1 MFKKIT
7 LILMVALLP
16 LFATAQT
23 VKLGY
28 INSQEVM
35 MMMPEVNDVEKQ
47 LAEFNEKNMKYLQ
60 DMDKEIQ
67 DKYAKYEQEK
77 NNMTEAI
84 RKVQEE
90 ELMGLQQRFQTTY
103 QALQQEAQKKQAE
116 LLKPLQDKLM
126 AAIESVSKKQGLTMV
141 YDMMSGAVVYKSE
154 AAIDITPAV
163 KKELGIL

>member
-1 MFKKIT
+1 MLKKIT
-7 LILMVALLP
+7 LILVAAVLP
-16 LFATAQT
+16 LFAMAQT

-60 DMDKEIQ
+60 DMEKEIQ

-77 NNMTEAI
+77 DNMTDAI
-84 RKVQEE
+84 RRVQEE
-90 ELMGLQQRFQTTY
+90 ELMGLQQRLQTTY
-103 QALQQEAQKKQAE
+103 QALQQEAQKKQTE
-116 LLKPLQDKLM
+116 LIQPLQEKLRV
-126 AAIESVSKKQGLTMV
+126 AIENVSKKQGLTMV
-141 YDMMSGAVVYKSE
+141 YDMMSGAILYKSE

>member
-1 MFKKIT
+1 MLKRIT

-16 LFATAQT
+16 LMAMAQT

-60 DMDKEIQ
+60 DMEKEIQ

-77 NNMTEAI
+77 DNMTDAI
-84 RKVQEE
+84 RRVQEE
-90 ELMGLQQRFQTTY
+90 ELMGLQQRIQTNY
-103 QALQQEAQKKQAE
+103 QALQQEDQKKQAE
-116 LLKPLQDKLM
+116 LIQPLQEKLRL
-126 AAIESVSKKQGLTMV
+126 A
-141 YDMMSGAVVYKSE
+141 
-154 AAIDITPAV
+154 
-163 KKELGIL
+163 

>member
-1 MFKKIT
+1 
-7 LILMVALLP
+7 MVALLP
-16 LFATAQT
+16 LFAVAQT

-35 MMMPEVNDVEKQ
+35 MMMPEVNEVEKQ

-60 DMDKEIQ
+60 DMEKEIQ

-77 NNMTEAI
+77 ANLTDAI

-90 ELMGLQQRFQTTY
+90 ELLGLQQRLQTTY
-103 QALQQEAQKKQAE
+103 QALQQETQKKQAE
-116 LLKPLQDKLM
+116 LIQPLQEKLRV
-126 AAIESVSKKQGLTMV
+126 AIETVSKKQGLTMV
-141 YDMMSGAVVYKSE
+141 YDMVSGAILYKGEST
-154 AAIDITPAV
+154 IDITPAV

>member
-1 MFKKIT
+1 MLKRIT

-16 LFATAQT
+16 LMAMAQT

-60 DMDKEIQ
+60 DMEKEIQ

-77 NNMTEAI
+77 DNMTDAI
-84 RKVQEE
+84 RRVDRK
-90 ELMGLQQRFQTTY
+90 
-103 QALQQEAQKKQAE
+103 
-116 LLKPLQDKLM
+116 
-126 AAIESVSKKQGLTMV
+126 SVV
-141 YDMMSGAVVYKSE
+141 
-154 AAIDITPAV
+154 
-163 KKELGIL
+163 

>member
-16 LFATAQT
+16 VFAAAQT

-60 DMDKEIQ
+60 DMEKEIQ

-77 NNMTEAI
+77 DNMTEAI

-141 YDMMSGAVVYKSE
+141 YDMMSGAIVYKSE
-154 AAIDITPAV
+154 TAIDITPAV

>member
-1 MFKKIT
+1 MLKKIT
-7 LILMVALLP
+7 LILVATILP
-16 LFATAQT
+16 LIAMAQT

-60 DMDKEIQ
+60 DMEKEIQ

-77 NNMTEAI
+77 DNMTDAI
-84 RKVQEE
+84 RRVQEE
-90 ELMGLQQRFQTTY
+90 ELMGLQQRLQTTY

-116 LLKPLQDKLM
+116 LIQPLQEKLRN
-126 AAIESVSKKQGLTMV
+126 AIESVSKKQGLTMV
-141 YDMMSGAVVYKSE
+141 YDMMSGAILYKSE

>member
-7 LILMVALLP
+7 LILMVAVLP
-16 LFATAQT
+16 LVAMAQT

-77 NNMTEAI
+77 DNMTEAI

-141 YDMMSGAVVYKSE
+141 YDMMSGAVVYKSD

>member
-1 MFKKIT
+1 MLKKIT
-7 LILMVALLP
+7 LFLVAAVLP
-16 LFATAQT
+16 LFAMAQT

-60 DMDKEIQ
+60 DMEKEIQ
-67 DKYAKYEQEK
+67 DKYVKYEQEK
-77 NNMTEAI
+77 ATMSEAI

-90 ELMGLQQRFQTTY
+90 DLMNMQQRLQTTY
-103 QALQQEAQKKQAE
+103 QTLQQEAQKKQAE
-116 LLKPLQDKLM
+116 LIQPLQEKLKV
-126 AAIESVSKKQGLTMV
+126 AIETVSKKQGLTMV
-141 YDMMSGAVVYKSE
+141 YDMMSGAILYKSD

>member
-35 MMMPEVNDVEKQ
+35 MMMPEVNEVEKQ

>member
-1 MFKKIT
+1 MLKRIT

-16 LFATAQT
+16 LMAMAQT

-60 DMDKEIQ
+60 DMEKEIQ

-77 NNMTEAI
+77 DNMTDAI
-84 RKVQEE
+84 RRVQEE
-90 ELMGLQQRFQTTY
+90 ELMGLQQRLQTTY
-103 QALQQEAQKKQAE
+103 QALQQEAQKKQTE
-116 LLKPLQDKLM
+116 LIQPLQEKLRL
-126 AAIESVSKKQGLTMV
+126 AIETVSKKQGLTMV
-141 YDMMSGAVVYKSE
+141 YDMMSGAILYKSD

>member
-1 MFKKIT
+1 MLKKIT
-7 LILMVALLP
+7 LFFVATVLP
-16 LFATAQT
+16 LFAMAQT

-35 MMMPEVNDVEKQ
+35 MMMPEVNNVEKE

-60 DMDKEIQ
+60 EMESEIQ
-67 DKYAKYEQEK
+67 NKYAKYEQEK
-77 NNMTEAI
+77 DGLTEAI

-90 ELMGLQQRFQTTY
+90 ELMNMQQRLQTTY
-103 QALQQEAQKKQAE
+103 QALQQEAQKKQME

-126 AAIESVSKKQGLTMV
+126 TAIESVSKKQGLTMV
-141 YDMMSGAVVYKSE
+141 YDMVSGAILYKSE

>member
-1 MFKKIT
+1 MLKKIT
-7 LILMVALLP
+7 LFFVAVVLP
-16 LFATAQT
+16 LFTMAQT

-47 LAEFNEKNMKYLQ
+47 LADFNEKNMKYLQ
-60 DMDKEIQ
+60 DMEKEIQ

-77 NNMTEAI
+77 NNMTDAI
-84 RKVQEE
+84 RRVQEE
-90 ELMGLQQRFQTTY
+90 ELMGLQQRLQTTY
-103 QALQQEAQKKQAE
+103 QALQQEAQKKQTE
-116 LLKPLQDKLM
+116 LIQPLQEKLKI
-126 AAIESVSKKQGLTMV
+126 AIETVSKRQGLTMV
-141 YDMMSGAVVYKSE
+141 YDMMSGAILYKSD

>member
-1 MFKKIT
+1 MLKKIT

-16 LFATAQT
+16 LIAMAQT

-47 LAEFNEKNMKYLQ
+47 LADFNEKNMKYLQ
-60 DMDKEIQ
+60 EMEAEIQ
-67 DKYAKYEQEK
+67 NKYAKYEQEK
-77 NNMTEAI
+77 DNMTDAI
-84 RKVQEE
+84 RRVQEE
-90 ELMGLQQRFQTTY
+90 ELMGLQQRLQTTY
-103 QALQQEAQKKQAE
+103 QALQQETQKKQAE
-116 LLKPLQDKLM
+116 LIQPLQEKLRL
-126 AAIESVSKKQGLTMV
+126 AIETVSKKQGLTMV
-141 YDMMSGAVVYKSE
+141 YDMVSGAILYKSE

>member
-1 MFKKIT
+1 MLKKIT

-47 LAEFNEKNMKYLQ
+47 LADFNEKNMKYLQ
-60 DMDKEIQ
+60 DMEKEIQ
-67 DKYAKYEQEK
+67 DKFAKYEQEK
-77 NNMTEAI
+77 ENMTDAI

-90 ELMGLQQRFQTTY
+90 ELMGLQQRLQTTY

-116 LLKPLQDKLM
+116 LIQPLQEKLRL
-126 AAIESVSKKQGLTMV
+126 AIETVSKKQGLTMV
-141 YDMMSGAVVYKSE
+141 YDMMSGAILYKSD

>member
-1 MFKKIT
+1 MLKKIT
-7 LILMVALLP
+7 LILVATILP
-16 LFATAQT
+16 LIAMAQT

-60 DMDKEIQ
+60 DMEKEIQ
-67 DKYAKYEQEK
+67 DKYVKYEQEK
-77 NNMTEAI
+77 DNMTDAI
-84 RKVQEE
+84 RRVQEE
-90 ELMGLQQRFQTTY
+90 ELMGLQQRLQTTY
-103 QALQQEAQKKQAE
+103 QALQQETQKKQAE
-116 LLKPLQDKLM
+116 LIQPLQEKLRN
-126 AAIESVSKKQGLTMV
+126 AIESVSKKQGLTMV
-141 YDMMSGAVVYKSE
+141 YDMMSGAILYKSE

>member
-67 DKYAKYEQEK
+67 DKHAKYEQEK
-77 NNMTEAI
+77 DNMTEAI

>member
-77 NNMTEAI
+77 DNMTEAI

-90 ELMGLQQRFQTTY
+90 ELMGLQQRLQTTY

-116 LLKPLQDKLM
+116 LLKPLQDKLV

>member
-47 LAEFNEKNMKYLQ
+47 LADFNEKNMKYLQ
-60 DMDKEIQ
+60 DMEKEIQ

-77 NNMTEAI
+77 DNMTDAI

-90 ELMGLQQRFQTTY
+90 ELMGLQQRLQTTY
-103 QALQQEAQKKQAE
+103 QALQQEAQKKQTE

-126 AAIESVSKKQGLTMV
+126 VAIESVSKKQGLTMV
-141 YDMMSGAVVYKSE
+141 YDMMSGAIVYKSE
-154 AAIDITPAV
+154 TAIDITPAV

>member
-1 MFKKIT
+1 MLKKIT

-16 LFATAQT
+16 LIAMAQT

-47 LAEFNEKNMKYLQ
+47 LADFNEKNMKYLQ
-60 DMDKEIQ
+60 EMEAEIQ
-67 DKYAKYEQEK
+67 NKYAKYEQEK
-77 NNMTEAI
+77 DNLTDAI
-84 RKVQEE
+84 RRVQEE
-90 ELMGLQQRFQTTY
+90 ELMGLQQRLQTTY
-103 QALQQEAQKKQAE
+103 QALQQETQKKQAE
-116 LLKPLQDKLM
+116 LIQPLQEKLRL
-126 AAIESVSKKQGLTMV
+126 AIETVSKKQGLTMV
-141 YDMMSGAVVYKSE
+141 YDMVSGAILYKSE

>member
-1 MFKKIT
+1 MLKKIT

-16 LFATAQT
+16 LIAMAQT

-60 DMDKEIQ
+60 DMEKEIQ

-77 NNMTEAI
+77 DNLTDAI
-84 RKVQEE
+84 RRVQEE
-90 ELMGLQQRFQTTY
+90 ELMGLQQRLQTTY
-103 QALQQEAQKKQAE
+103 QALQQETQKKQAE
-116 LLKPLQDKLM
+116 LIQPLQEKLRN
-126 AAIESVSKKQGLTMV
+126 AIESVSKKQGLTMV
-141 YDMMSGAVVYKSE
+141 YDMMSGAILYKSE

>member
-47 LAEFNEKNMKYLQ
+47 LADFNEKNMKYLQ
-60 DMDKEIQ
+60 DMEKEIQ

-77 NNMTEAI
+77 DNMTEAI

-90 ELMGLQQRFQTTY
+90 ELMGLQQRLQTTY
-103 QALQQEAQKKQAE
+103 QALQQEAQKKQVE

>member
-1 MFKKIT
+1 
-7 LILMVALLP
+7 
-16 LFATAQT
+16 
-23 VKLGY
+23 
-28 INSQEVM
+28 M

-60 DMDKEIQ
+60 DMEKEIQ

-77 NNMTEAI
+77 DNMTDAI

-90 ELMGLQQRFQTTY
+90 ELMGLQQRLQTTY

-116 LLKPLQDKLM
+116 LLKPLQDKLI

-141 YDMMSGAVVYKSE
+141 YDMMSGAIVYKSE
-154 AAIDITPAV
+154 TAIDITPAV

>member
-1 MFKKIT
+1 MLKKIT

-60 DMDKEIQ
+60 DMEKEIQ

-77 NNMTEAI
+77 DNMTEAI

-90 ELMGLQQRFQTTY
+90 ELMGLQQRLQTTY

>member
-16 LFATAQT
+16 LFAVAQT

-47 LAEFNEKNMKYLQ
+47 LADFNEKNMKYLQ
-60 DMDKEIQ
+60 DMEKEIQ
-67 DKYAKYEQEK
+67 DKFAKYEQEK
-77 NNMTEAI
+77 ENMTDAI

-90 ELMGLQQRFQTTY
+90 ELMGLQQRLQTTY

-116 LLKPLQDKLM
+116 LLKPLQEKLV

-141 YDMMSGAVVYKSE
+141 YDMMSGAIVYKSD

>member
-16 LFATAQT
+16 LFAAAQT

-60 DMDKEIQ
+60 DMEKEIQ

-77 NNMTEAI
+77 DNMTEAI

-90 ELMGLQQRFQTTY
+90 ELMGLQQRLQTTY

-141 YDMMSGAVVYKSE
+141 YDMMSGAIVYKSE
-154 AAIDITPAV
+154 TAIDITPAV

>member
-1 MFKKIT
+1 MLKKIT

-16 LFATAQT
+16 LMAMAQT

-60 DMDKEIQ
+60 DMEKEIQ
-67 DKYAKYEQEK
+67 DKYTKYEQEK
-77 NNMTEAI
+77 DNMTDAI
-84 RKVQEE
+84 RRVQEE
-90 ELMGLQQRFQTTY
+90 ELMGLQQRLQTTY

-116 LLKPLQDKLM
+116 LIQPLQEKLRL
-126 AAIESVSKKQGLTMV
+126 AIETVSKKQGLTMV
-141 YDMMSGAVVYKSE
+141 YDMMSGAILYKSD

>member
-1 MFKKIT
+1 MLKKIT
-7 LILMVALLP
+7 LFFVAVVLP
-16 LFATAQT
+16 LFTMAQT

-60 DMDKEIQ
+60 DMEKEIQ

-77 NNMTEAI
+77 DNMTDAI

-90 ELMGLQQRFQTTY
+90 ELMGLQQRLQTTY

-116 LLKPLQDKLM
+116 LLKPLQDKLI

-141 YDMMSGAVVYKSE
+141 YDMMSGAIVYKSE
-154 AAIDITPAV
+154 TAIDITPAV

>member
-1 MFKKIT
+1 MLKKIT

-16 LFATAQT
+16 LMAMAQT

-60 DMDKEIQ
+60 DMEKEIQ

-77 NNMTEAI
+77 DNMTDAI
-84 RKVQEE
+84 RRVQEE
-90 ELMGLQQRFQTTY
+90 ELMGLQQRLQTTY

-116 LLKPLQDKLM
+116 LIQPLQEKLRL
-126 AAIESVSKKQGLTMV
+126 AIETVSKKQGLTMV
-141 YDMMSGAVVYKSE
+141 YDMMSGAILYKSD